1 MTLTESTT
9 DTRDAMDLFEAF
21 LDAGWTDGL
30 PVIPPTAR
38 RVAEFVERTGRPG
51 RDVVAEV
58 APLRGEAT
66 VEKIAANAVMAGCTP
81 AHMPVLLA
89 AIEAATDPAM
99 NIGGIQCST
108 HMASPLLIVH
118 GPIRAEIGLN
128 SGANTFGQGVRAN
141 ATLGRALKLA
151 LVNIGGSH
159 PGEAD
164 KATLGQP
171 GKFSFCIG
179 ENEEESPWPALHV
192 DRGLRDT
199 DSAVTIYGA
208 EGPQNINNQAADNP
222 FDILTTVVSM
232 MTNLGSNHMF
242 IQGETFVILCPEH
255 ARICAQAGWT
265 KQDVQHFLFQNA
277 TRSHREIKAGGIHGR
292 KTENY
297 TLWPRWV
304 DRDDPDARVPVA
316 RRLNDITVLV
326 TGGPGRHSAYLPGWG
341 TRSVTRKIT
350 V

>member
-1 MTLTESTT
+1 MTLAESM
-9 DTRDAMDLFEAF
+9 RVEPDAMELFETF
-21 LDAGWTDGL
+21 LDAGWSDGL
-30 PVIPPTAR
+30 PVIPPTAH
-38 RVAEFVERTGRPG
+38 RVAEFVERTGRPASE
-51 RDVVAEV
+51 VVSEI

-66 VEKIAANAVMAGCTP
+66 VEKVAANAVMAGCLP
-81 AHMPVLLA
+81 EYMPVLLA
-89 AIEAATDPAM
+89 ALEAASDPSM
-99 NIGGIQCST
+99 NVGGIQCST
-108 HMASPLLIVH
+108 HMASPLIIVH
-118 GPIRAEIGLN
+118 GPIRNEIGIN

-141 ATLGRALKLA
+141 ATLGRAFKLA
-151 LVNIGGSH
+151 LVNIGGSR

-179 ENEEESPWPALHV
+179 ENQEASPWPALHE
-192 DRGLRDT
+192 DRGLSVT
-199 DSAVTIYGA
+199 DSAVTVYGA

-222 FDILTTVVSM
+222 FDILTTMVSM

-242 IQGETFVILCPEH
+242 IQGETFAILCPEH
-255 ARICAQAGWT
+255 AQICAAAGWT
-265 KQDVQHFLFQNA
+265 KKDVQHFLFQHA

-304 DRDDPDARVPVA
+304 DRDDLDARVPVA
-316 RRLNDITVLV
+316 RRVDDITVLV

-350 V
+350 N

>member
-1 MTLTESTT
+1 MTLTESVTIEP
-9 DTRDAMDLFEAF
+9 DAMDLFEDF
-21 LDAGWTDGL
+21 LNSGWTDGL

-38 RVAEFVERTGRPG
+38 RVAEFVERTGRPAG
-51 RDVVAEV
+51 DVVAEI

-66 VEKIAANAVMAGCTP
+66 VEKIAANAVMAGCLP
-81 AHMPVLLA
+81 SYMPVLIA
-89 AIEAATDPAM
+89 ALEAVTDPAM

-118 GPIRAEIGLN
+118 GPIRHEIGIN

-141 ATLGRALKLA
+141 ATLGRAFKLA
-151 LVNIGGSH
+151 LVNLGGSR

-179 ENEEESPWPALHV
+179 ENEEASPWPALHV
-192 DRGLRDT
+192 DRGLAET
-199 DSAVTIYGA
+199 DSAVTVYGA

-222 FDILTTVVSM
+222 YDILTTMVSM

-242 IQGETFVILCPEH
+242 IQGETFAILCPEH
-255 ARICAQAGWT
+255 AAICSAAGWT
-265 KQDVQHFLFQNA
+265 KKDVQHFLFQNA

-304 DRDDPDARVPVA
+304 DRDDPEARVPVA
-316 RRLNDITVLV
+316 RRLDDITVLV

-341 TRSVTRKIT
+341 TRSVTRKIHI
-350 V
+350 

>member
-1 MTLTESTT
+1 MTLAESM
-9 DTRDAMDLFEAF
+9 RVEPDAMELFETF
-21 LDAGWTDGL
+21 LDAGWSDGL
-30 PVIPPTAR
+30 PVIPPTAH
-38 RVAEFVERTGRPG
+38 RVAEFVERTGRPAG
-51 RDVVAEV
+51 EVVAEI

-66 VEKIAANAVMAGCTP
+66 VEKIAANAVMAGCP
-81 AHMPVLLA
+81 PEHMPVLLA
-89 AIEAATDPAM
+89 ALEAASDPSM
-99 NIGGIQCST
+99 NVGGIQCST
-108 HMASPLLIVH
+108 HMASPLIIVH
-118 GPIRAEIGLN
+118 GPIRNEIGIN

-141 ATLGRALKLA
+141 ATLGRAFKLA
-151 LVNIGGSH
+151 LVNIGGSR

-179 ENEEESPWPALHV
+179 ENQEASPWPALHE
-192 DRGLRDT
+192 DRGLSVT
-199 DSAVTIYGA
+199 DSAVTVYGA

-222 FDILTTVVSM
+222 FDILTTMVSM

-242 IQGETFVILCPEH
+242 IQGETFAILCPEH
-255 ARICAQAGWT
+255 AQICAAAGWT
-265 KQDVQHFLFQNA
+265 KKDVQHFLFQHA

-304 DRDDPDARVPVA
+304 DRDDLDARVPVA
-316 RRLNDITVLV
+316 RRLDDITVLV

-350 V
+350 N